1 MGMAEDDNTEA
12 RAQARRQERYCLFD
26 TAIGPCGVAWSD
38 LGLTRVQLPEAD
50 RDSTERRLKTRSRGT
65 RAEVPPQHIEQLI
78 AEIQRYATGERV
90 DFSSVAIDLSM
101 TGPVDR
107 EIYAAA
113 RSIGWGATAT
123 YGELA
128 RKTGTPGDAR
138 GVGQA
143 MSRNPAPIVIP
154 CHRVLA
160 KGGKLGGFSAYG
172 GAVTKE
178 RLLALEGVRVGDD
191 EPLLP
196 GLFSKERRSA

>member
-1 MGMAEDDNTEA
+1 MAEDNNSEA
-12 RAQARRQERYCLFD
+12 KAQAPQQAHYCLFD

-38 LGLTRVQLPEAD
+38 RGLTRVQLPEAD
-50 RDSTERRLKTRSRGT
+50 RESTERRLKTRSKGT
-65 RAEVPPQHIEQLI
+65 RAEVPPRQIKQLI

-90 DFSSVAIDLSM
+90 DFSSVVVDLSM
-101 TGPVDR
+101 ISPIDR
-107 EIYAAA
+107 EICAAA

-123 YGELA
+123 YGDLA

-160 KGGKLGGFSAYG
+160 KGRLGGFSAYG
-172 GAVTKE
+172 GTVTKE

>member
-1 MGMAEDDNTEA
+1 MPVRYGHRPLRRGLERARPDAGATSRSRPGLDRAASEDEVEGH
-12 RAQARRQERYCLFD
+12 ARRAS
-26 TAIGPCGVAWSD
+26 TAAHHTIDCGNPA
-38 LGLTRVQLPEAD
+38 LRHGRT
-50 RDSTERRLKTRSRGT
+50 
-65 RAEVPPQHIEQLI
+65 
-78 AEIQRYATGERV
+78 V
-90 DFSSVAIDLSM
+90 DFSSIVIDLSKLS
-101 TGPVDR
+101 PIDR
-107 EIYAAA
+107 EICAAA

-123 YGELA
+123 YGDLA

-160 KGGKLGGFSAYG
+160 KGSRLGGFSAYG
-172 GAVTKE
+172 GTVTKE